1 MKTTLIYPIRYRFN
15 STPSTYLPGDNEF
28 EIYDPEPVLYPIDH
42 VITGL
47 VDTAS
52 EIEVILVQ
60 TCSESRNTDDYVEE
74 AKKEIGNKLE
84 SHSRKINFKTIRT
97 PFASTRAELSEAY
110 KKIRDSISPNSNIS
124 ADLTYGPKYMPL
136 IMFCILNY
144 AEKYLNCEIQKIY
157 YGFFEGKKECP
168 SYIVD
173 FTTLYLLNSFGIMFD
188 GSKSSFDSFAENIL
202 K

>member
-15 STPSTYLPGDNEF
+15 STPATYLPGDNEF
-28 EIYDPEPVLYPIDH
+28 EIYDSEPVLYPIDH
-42 VITGL
+42 VVAGL
-47 VDTAS
+47 VEPAN
-52 EIEVILVQ
+52 EIEAILVQ
-60 TCSESRNTDDYVEE
+60 TCSDERNTDNYVKE
-74 AKKEIGNKLE
+74 AEREIRNKFE
-84 SHSRKINFKTIRT
+84 GQNRKITFKVIRT
-97 PFASTRAELSEAY
+97 PFASNRAELSDVY
-110 KKIRDSISPNSNIS
+110 MKIRASISPNSSIF

-136 IMFCILNY
+136 IMFCVLNY
-144 AEKYLNCEIQKIY
+144 AEKFLNCEIQKIY

-188 GSKSSFDSFAENIL
+188 GSKSNFDSFAENIL